1 MKDSIK
7 AYIINKQG
15 IAKVYDLYSVKDLIK
30 LDYECYKT
38 YERVTFLYKDNLL
51 KVNDDLD
58 FIENEEIIKNM
69 INKIDRKEEI

>member
-1 MKDSIK
+1 MIDSIK

-15 IAKVYDLYSVKDLIK
+15 IAKVYDLYSVKDLVK

-38 YERVTFLYKDNLL
+38 HERVTFLYKDNLL

-58 FIENEEIIKNM
+58 FIENEEIIKDM